1 MPKWKGATMASAADV
16 LQRYLGAIDAHD
28 LNEVR
33 ACLAPG
39 TEVVAPGVEL
49 HGEEQV
55 LGWIQVFVSAFP
67 DLRHEVRSV
76 LEVNGGYAAEV
87 RFSGTHTGPLASPGG
102 EIGPTGR
109 PFAFDYVHVSRLA
122 GDQIA
127 SDHIYFDQLGFLNQ
141 LGLLP
146 A

>member
-1 MPKWKGATMASAADV
+1 MTTAADV

-28 LNEVR
+28 LAGVR
-33 ACLAPG
+33 ACLAPD

-55 LGWIQVFVSAFP
+55 VGWIQVFLVAFP
-67 DLRHEVRSV
+67 DLAHEVRSV
-76 LEVNGGYAAEV
+76 LEVDGGYAAEV
-87 RFSGTHTGPLASPGG
+87 RFSGTHTGPLASPAG
-102 EIGPTGR
+102 EIGPTGKA
-109 PFAFDYVHVSRLA
+109 FAFDYVHVSGLA
-122 GDQIA
+122 GEQIL
-127 SDHIYFDQLGFLNQ
+127 SDHIYFDQLGFLSQ

>member
-1 MPKWKGATMASAADV
+1 MAAAAEV

-28 LNEVR
+28 LNQAR
-33 ACLAPG
+33 ACLAPD

-76 LEVNGGYAAEV
+76 LEGNG
-87 RFSGTHTGPLASPGG
+87 GTHTGPLASPGG
-102 EIGPTGR
+102 DIAPTGR

>member
-1 MPKWKGATMASAADV
+1 MAAAAEV

-28 LNEVR
+28 LNQAR
-33 ACLAPG
+33 ACLAPD

-76 LEVNGGYAAEV
+76 LEGNGRYAAEV

-102 EIGPTGR
+102 DIAPTGR